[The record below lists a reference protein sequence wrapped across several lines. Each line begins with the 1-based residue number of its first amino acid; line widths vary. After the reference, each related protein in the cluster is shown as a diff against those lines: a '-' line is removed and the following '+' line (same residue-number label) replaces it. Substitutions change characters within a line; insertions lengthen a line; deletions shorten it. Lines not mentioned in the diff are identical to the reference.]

1 MKRLITFLAT
11 ALIVVSAVAQ
21 SANDKFT
28 VTRTN
33 GNTTEYKLSEYD
45 RITYSNNTQYIHKVG
60 QTSII
65 GVKISDIQ
73 SVKFDIYHEADVSDV
88 QLADNAANDDAKR
101 LYKYLKLN
109 YGVNIISSIMAN
121 VNWNNDEATKIYQAT
136 GKYPAMNCYD
146 FIHMPYSGQNWINY
160 DDITP
165 VTNWVDAGGL
175 VSLMW
180 HFNVPK
186 TQGSTDVTC
195 TPSETTFKA
204 SNALVSGT
212 WENAWYVDQVNKVAN
227 VILKLQDAGIA
238 AVWRPY
244 HEAAGN
250 ATLKSGAAWGRSWFW
265 WGYDGAEVYKQLW
278 VDMFDRFREKGIH
291 NLIWVWTT
299 QNYNGNSDQYNVDT
313 DWYPG
318 DNYVDIVGRDLY
330 GYTAAQN
337 EQEFREISARYPDK
351 LVTLAECGVGVNEGN
366 VPFSEVADLWEAGA
380 RWSWFMPWYG
390 GSMPSNSWWS
400 NAFSKSYVIT
410 RDKVNINATYVEES
424 AASAVKNMKLGWNL
438 GNTLDAPNTWTA
450 NPTPADF
457 ETAWG
462 QPVTTQA
469 LMTFLKKEGF
479 NAVRVP
485 VTWWQHLD
493 GDNNINEDWMN
504 RVQEVVDY
512 VINAGMYCI
521 LNVHHDTGAGDTEW
535 LKADIDTYEAN
546 NAKFV
551 KIWQQI
557 AARFATY
564 DQHLLFEGYNEML
577 DKNNAWSAPK
587 NNSSYTA
594 LNQFAQSFVNT
605 VRATGGNNATRNLI
619 VNTYSAAHGQAT
631 LDNFTVP
638 TDNVSGHIIAQV
650 HSYDPWDWF
659 ASGSWT
665 TSCSTEIANMF
676 TRLNNKF
683 VSQGIPVIIGEY
695 GTHGSGS
702 NSVSKNSSSS
712 QIQAAADQAADMVA
726 KAKALNIATFYWMSI
741 IDGTDRTV
749 PQWSLPTVVSAMK
762 SAYYE

>member
-45 RITYSNNTQYIHKVG
+45 RITYSGNKQYIHKVG
-60 QTSII
+60 QTSKI
-65 GVKISDIQ
+65 GVDISNIQ
-73 SVKFDIYHEADVSDV
+73 SVKFDISHASDVSDV

-250 ATLKSGAAWGRSWFW
+250 ATLKSGADWGRSWFW

-299 QNYNGNSDQYNVDT
+299 QNYNGNSSQYNVDT

-351 LVTLAECGVGVNEGN
+351 LVTLAECGVDVNGGN
-366 VPFSEVADLWEAGA
+366 IPFSEVADLWEAGA

-438 GNTLDAPNTWTA
+438 GNTLDASNTWTA

-577 DKNNAWSAPK
+577 DKNNTWSAPK
-587 NNSSYTA
+587 NTSSYTA

-638 TDNVSGHIIAQV
+638 TDNASGHIIAQI
-650 HSYDPWDWF
+650 HSYDPYDWF
-659 ASGSWT
+659 AGGSWT
-665 TSCSTEIANMF
+665 ASCSTEIANMF

-695 GTHGSGS
+695 GTHGST
-702 NSVSKNSSSS
+702 SVSKNSSSS